1 MSLQTTMSA
10 LADPTRRKILKL
22 LKKGMLS
29 AGEISDHFKISA
41 PAISRHLN
49 VLKSAG
55 LVRDMRG
62 GKFIFYV
69 LNISVLEEILLFVKD
84 IKGDN
89 NDKKI

>member
-22 LKKGMLS
+22 LKRGMLS
-29 AGEISDHFKISA
+29 AGEIADHFRVSA
-41 PAISRHLN
+41 PAISRHLK

-55 LVRDMRG
+55 LVRDMQA

-69 LNISVLEEILLFVKD
+69 LNASVLEEILLFVKD
-84 IKGDN
+84 IKGDKN
-89 NDKKI
+89 A